1 MNEEKDNYEFDILQ
15 MLVALLRKW
24 WLVLLCALLAAVL
37 TFGYT
42 FCFVTPMYT
51 ARIMMYVNNSSISSV
66 SQSIS
71 SITSGDI
78 TAAKTLV
85 DTYCVILETRLTIN
99 DVIDEAKKEID
110 GFNYNYNSLCSMIS
124 AGAVNSTEVF
134 YVDVKSSKPEE
145 AMKIANIIARVL
157 PNNIQKVVEGSSVK
171 VVDYA
176 ETPSQRSS
184 PSYTKNTLLGFI
196 VGAAICIVGVLL
208 AYRFNSVIQSEEWLL
223 TTFGDEIPLLSVI
236 PDTNSRGKRRYGKYG
251 GYYKY
256 GYGYGYYSSK
266 PNGGK

>member
-1 MNEEKDNYEFDILQ
+1 MNEEKDSYEFDIVQ
-15 MLVALLRKW
+15 MLLALLKKW
-24 WLVLLCALLAAVL
+24 WLILLCSLLAAVIS
-37 TFGYT
+37 FGYT
-42 FCFVTPMYT
+42 YCFVTPMYT
-51 ARIMMYVNNSSISSV
+51 ARIMMYVNNSSISTV

-85 DTYCVILETRLTIN
+85 DTYCVILETRLTIK
-99 DVIDEAKKEID
+99 DVQEEAKKQIE
-110 GFNYNYNSLCSMIS
+110 GFDKSYNELCSMITS
-124 AGAVNSTEVF
+124 GAVNSTEVF
-134 YVDVKSSKPEE
+134 YVDVKSSKPDE
-145 AMKIANIIARVL
+145 AAIVANIIANVL

-184 PSYTKNTLLGFI
+184 PNYTKNTLLGFV
-196 VGAAICIVGVLL
+196 VGAALSIVGVLL
-208 AYRFNSVIQSEEWLL
+208 AYRFNSVIQSEDWLL
-223 TTFGDEIPLLSVI
+223 GTFGDEIPLLAVI
-236 PDTNSRGKRRYGKYG
+236 PDTNSKGRRRYGRYG

-266 PNGGK
+266 NNGGK